1 MRTGDVLILRGAEVA
16 SLLEGKELALIEQV
30 RAAYAAHAAGHSSLP
45 RSIFLRFPDN
55 DRNRIIALPSYLG
68 QDFNVAG
75 IKWIASFPDNLRA
88 GLERASAVVILN
100 STITGQAEVILE
112 GSLISAKRTA
122 ASAALSARTLHAD
135 AECDVVALLGCG
147 VINFEVAKMLRTVY
161 PSLKAFAIFDA
172 SEAQANQFRK
182 RYRRAWPSVRVEIVA
197 DVQSLLSSARLISI
211 ATTATVPHIFS
222 LEDCSPGSTILHISL
237 RDLSPQVIL
246 GCDNVVDD
254 VDHVCCAQTSVH
266 LAEQLTGGRE
276 FVRCT
281 LANVICGAAP
291 PRREAGGV
299 TVFSPFGLG
308 VLDVAVAS
316 YVYRLAGERG
326 LGTVVESFIS

>member
-16 SLLEGKELALIEQV
+16 SLLEGEELALIEQV
-30 RAAYAAHAAGHSSLP
+30 RAAYAAHAAGQSSLP
-45 RSIFLRFPDN
+45 RSTFLRFPDN
-55 DRNRIIALPSYLG
+55 ERNRIIALPSYLG
-68 QDFNVAG
+68 QDFDVAG

-122 ASAALSARTLHAD
+122 ASAALAARTLHAD

-147 VINFEVAKMLRTVY
+147 VINFEIAKMLRTVY
-161 PSLKAFAIFDA
+161 PSLNAFTVFDA
-172 SEAQANQFRK
+172 SEAQAEQFGERCRK
-182 RYRRAWPSVRVEIVA
+182 AWPSVKVELAA
-197 DVQSLLSSARLISI
+197 DVPGLLRSAKLVSI
-211 ATTATVPHIFS
+211 ATTASVPHIFS
-222 LEDCSPGSTILHISL
+222 LEECAPGSTILHVSL
-237 RDLSPQVIL
+237 RDLSPEVIL

-266 LAEQLTGGRE
+266 LAEQLTEGRE
-276 FVRCT
+276 FIRCT
-281 LANVICGAAP
+281 LADVLCGDAP
-291 PRREAGGV
+291 SRLEAGGI

-316 YVYRLAGERG
+316 FVHRLAAERG
-326 LGTVVESFIS
+326 LGTVVESFIP

>member
-1 MRTGDVLILRGAEVA
+1 
-16 SLLEGKELALIEQV
+16 
-30 RAAYAAHAAGHSSLP
+30 
-45 RSIFLRFPDN
+45 
-55 DRNRIIALPSYLG
+55 
-68 QDFNVAG
+68 
-75 IKWIASFPDNLRA
+75 
-88 GLERASAVVILN
+88 
-100 STITGQAEVILE
+100 
-112 GSLISAKRTA
+112 
-122 ASAALSARTLHAD
+122 
-135 AECDVVALLGCG
+135 
-147 VINFEVAKMLRTVY
+147 
-161 PSLKAFAIFDA
+161 
-172 SEAQANQFRK
+172 
-182 RYRRAWPSVRVEIVA
+182 
-197 DVQSLLSSARLISI
+197 
-211 ATTATVPHIFS
+211 
-222 LEDCSPGSTILHISL
+222 
-237 RDLSPQVIL
+237 L

>member
-147 VINFEVAKMLRTVY
+147 VINFEVAKTAESVSQPLLGQMRLEGWRETLDETSDFGRFIAGSRPTDAVCA
-161 PSLKAFAIFDA
+161 PDTAHCVFDGDA
-172 SEAQANQFRK
+172 CQKRRQIALDFR
-182 RYRRAWPSVRVEIVA
+182 IT
-197 DVQSLLSSARLISI
+197 Q
-211 ATTATVPHIFS
+211 
-222 LEDCSPGSTILHISL
+222 
-237 RDLSPQVIL
+237 
-246 GCDNVVDD
+246 
-254 VDHVCCAQTSVH
+254 
-266 LAEQLTGGRE
+266 
-276 FVRCT
+276 
-281 LANVICGAAP
+281 
-291 PRREAGGV
+291 
-299 TVFSPFGLG
+299 
-308 VLDVAVAS
+308 
-316 YVYRLAGERG
+316 
-326 LGTVVESFIS
+326 